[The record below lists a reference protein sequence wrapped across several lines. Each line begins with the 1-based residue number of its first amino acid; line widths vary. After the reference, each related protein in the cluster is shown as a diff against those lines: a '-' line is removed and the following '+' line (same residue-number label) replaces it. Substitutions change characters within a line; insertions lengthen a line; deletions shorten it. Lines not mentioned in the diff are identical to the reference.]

1 MGWVDSVVSR
11 FLVAYREGLEMSCPA
26 HEARQRVAARI
37 ERRREA
43 IRATIKSKRRPAG

>member
-11 FLVAYREGLEMSCPA
+11 FLAAYREGLEMSCPA
-26 HEARQRVAARI
+26 HKVRQRAAMRM
-37 ERRREA
+37 ERRRDA